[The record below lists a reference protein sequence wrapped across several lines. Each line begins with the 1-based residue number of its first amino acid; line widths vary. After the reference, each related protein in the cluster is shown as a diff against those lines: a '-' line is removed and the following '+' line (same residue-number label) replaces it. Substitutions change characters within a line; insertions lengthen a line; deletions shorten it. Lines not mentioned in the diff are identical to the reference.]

1 MLDHQALKHERG
13 HNHLCCFT
21 ALAFCFYWFYGT
33 LFFLPFASLQQQ
45 ANFPTGINKL
55 SCYLDVK
62 YKQASVRK

>member
-1 MLDHQALKHERG
+1 MSEDTIIYVALPR
-13 HNHLCCFT
+13 CCFAFIGFT
-21 ALAFCFYWFYGT
+21 APGFS
-33 LFFLPFASLQQQ
+33 FLPFASLQQQ